1 MGLNLNGG
9 VYLGMQFSWM
19 NELIYSGLITIVSL
33 IEQNIVK
40 ILNIVL
46 ILYWLGKGLRAL
58 NTLSQAMGYPDEWMN
73 EWKSLIS

>member
-73 EWKSLIS
+73 EWKS